1 MTMRTEAEIDAFFS
15 GLEPRRDELARQYR
29 AGWPLSL
36 SGCGV
41 GCLVPIGLLFAFIG
55 FRDRWSEHP
64 LYTTGVV
71 SAWVVALAC
80 AGIGIAL
87 YRRAQRIYQPI
98 DAAVNA
104 ELMQP
109 FAAFL
114 LTGGTLEHPALE
126 ACVEWR
132 PSLLFTRHAHAH
144 QNAAARVTGRLAGL
158 PAVLDELRIRH
169 RNHKNSGAFTGWV
182 VRVELPFAVGGHL
195 RAMILPYPFRSPM
208 WNEGFDRLTDAEARL
223 GPPYEV
229 DGAAPGVTPEGAA
242 EPTSSGVPMDAL
254 LSDGLVEQLRAGGRM
269 QLAAAG
275 RTLWVT
281 VPHLRV
287 LDARSGTAAFG
298 GRDGRRALAAIAD
311 VEAIVREVVRAGSA
325 RA

>member
-1 MTMRTEAEIDAFFS
+1 MRTDAEIDAFFS
-15 GLEPRRDELARQYR
+15 GLEARRDELARLYR
-29 AGWPLSL
+29 AGWPWSL
-36 SGCGV
+36 SGCGI
-41 GCLVPIGLLFAFIG
+41 GCLVPIGLLLAFIG
-55 FRDRWSEHP
+55 VRDRWNEHP
-64 LYTTGVV
+64 FYMTGAVSAGVV
-71 SAWVVALAC
+71 AIAC

-87 YRRAQRIYQPI
+87 YRHAQRIYAPI

-104 ELMQP
+104 ELMEP

-114 LTGGTLEHPALE
+114 VPGGRLEHPALDG
-126 ACVEWR
+126 CVEWR
-132 PSLLFTRHAHAH
+132 PSLLFPRYSHAH
-144 QNAAARVTGRLAGL
+144 QNAVRRVTGRLAGL
-158 PAVLDELRIRH
+158 PAVLDEIRIRYRH
-169 RNHKNSGAFTGWV
+169 DKDSAAFTGWV

-208 WNEGFDRLTDAEARL
+208 WNDGFDRLTDAEARL

-229 DGAAPGVTPEGAA
+229 DGAAPGVTPEGAG
-242 EPTSSGVPMDAL
+242 EPASSGVPMDAL
-254 LSDGLVEQLRAGGRM
+254 LTDAVVARLRVGGRM

-298 GRDGRRALAAIAD
+298 GTTARRAVGAIAD
-311 VEAIVREVVRAGSA
+311 VEAIVHEVVRSGTG